1 MPGNVHDIARAMLV
15 AHYALRD
22 ELGREPR
29 TEEVA
34 ARAGLSVERVQEL
47 RATTKTVRLAGH
59 LFGSEISGLRRDFR
73 GVRCILWMWR
83 TYTGVGMAG
92 THIGSVHSHCRGRWL
107 SHDELIWP

>member
-1 MPGNVHDIARAMLV
+1 MPGNVHDIARTMLV

-47 RATTKTVRLAGH
+47 RATTKTVRLVGH
-59 LFGSEISGLRRDFR
+59 TLEEVRALDCGTRFVVC
-73 GVRCILWMWR
+73 GVWIH
-83 TYTGVGMAG
+83 TGVGMAE
-92 THIGSVHSHCRGRWL
+92 THIVVRTGTVMAGG
-107 SHDELIWP
+107 